1 MNEIIKLILSL
12 SLSGSILTVLIFA
25 VKPFIKHRLTKSIQ
39 YYIWIVVL
47 LRFLLPFSF
56 EGSIMNKIFYGDQSS
71 WTMSNQTIVQP
82 MNSTSNSKNNTD
94 NLSDF
99 SDSHALFTL
108 PSYILPNTQER
119 TANGVYNNDVD
130 HSKYF
135 KDLFF
140 RYALYIWLIGTI
152 LAIIT
157 NLIGYVRFLR
167 HLKQTNKPTTDEQ
180 NIIFNVLLREKNSN
194 RINIR
199 NNTGNSY
206 RNRTENSG
214 GNSSRNSSRN
224 NAGNNDK
231 NNTGINIGNNV
242 RLVCN
247 RFVTTP
253 MLVGILKPCII
264 IPDID
269 FDDKQLE
276 NILLHEIT
284 HLRHFDIVIKWLTMI
299 AVSIH
304 WFNPLIYLIKKEINH
319 ACELACDETVIKNLS
334 LTEKQAYGD
343 TLISV
348 VAEHKYPVGVL
359 QATMYEEK
367 KSLKERLIAIM
378 NHNKKSKYMVIFSLI
393 LLGIVTLS
401 ALYLGAGIGTGKNTP
416 YNIYISAED
425 NETKVAQIGTYSWS
439 YGGTHINADSDHPMN
454 FEYGPDN
461 IITVEPKQQLI
472 ISTQKIKSDRKYN
485 FSIEQISVY
494 KDKQMIQFE
503 SVEPSFINGNL
514 YIQAPSD
521 AGEYIYTMILNYKDK
536 GTVNYG
542 FVVRAGMLTYDL
554 DGIAKYKTP
563 YIGDASKVGSIVS
576 HLPVP
581 DSYFK
586 QQYISMETSKK
597 PYGLTIYYEAAS
609 NSEYNKYK
617 DVWPI
622 TASNSVI
629 TTNLRANALVTFCM
643 IDNLDEVAF
652 AFRNSQ
658 SGGKLDKS
666 KYDSSFV
673 YTRAG
678 FEEEYDDFSALAENL
693 DLLKEILTEKKTALK
708 GKELANDLPMP
719 EFSDE
724 EVAAARTVVEEYFRA
739 IAAKDDEAILA
750 TMYPREH
757 LTIEQV
763 KSGNVQLYGAETRT
777 LLTIDYDSQDNTR
790 RIFRPGN
797 HQISEENI
805 IVFRVSFKIQYP
817 LKDGVKVGGPWHE
830 GIYNDWNIILIRD
843 VQDSPWLIYDQ
854 GY

>member
-12 SLSGSILTVLIFA
+12 SLSGSILAVLIFA
-25 VKPFIKHRLTKSIQ
+25 VKPVIKHRLTKSIQ

-82 MNSTSNSKNNTD
+82 MNGTSDNKNNTD
-94 NLSDF
+94 NSSDF
-99 SDSHALFTL
+99 SDSHALSTL
-108 PSYILPNTQER
+108 PSSVLPNTHER

-130 HSKYF
+130 HGKYF

-140 RYALYIWLIGTI
+140 RYALYLWLIGAI
-152 LAIIT
+152 LAIT
-157 NLIGYVRFLR
+157 NNLAGYARFLR
-167 HLKQTNKPTTDEQ
+167 HLKQTNKPATEEQ
-180 NIIFNVLLREKNSN
+180 NIIFNVLLR
-194 RINIR
+194 
-199 NNTGNSY
+199 
-206 RNRTENSG
+206 
-214 GNSSRNSSRN
+214 
-224 NAGNNDK
+224 DK

-284 HLRHFDIVIKWLTMI
+284 HSRHFDIVIKWLTMI
-299 AVSIH
+299 AASIH

-359 QATMYEEK
+359 QATMCEEK

-378 NHNKKSKYMVIFSLI
+378 NHNKKSKYMVIFAVI

-401 ALYLGAGIGTGKNTP
+401 ALYLGAGIGTGKDTP
-416 YNIYISAED
+416 YNIYISAE
-425 NETKVAQIGTYSWS
+425 NSETKAAQIGTYSWS
-439 YGGTHINADSDHPMN
+439 YRGTHIEADSDHPMN
-454 FEYGPDN
+454 FEYRPDN
-461 IITVEPKQQLI
+461 IIAVEPEQQLI

-503 SVEPSFINGNL
+503 SVEPSLINGNL
-514 YIQAPSD
+514 YIQAPPD
-521 AGEYIYTMILNYKDK
+521 VGEYIYTMILNFKDK
-536 GTVNYG
+536 GSVNYG

-629 TTNLRANALVTFCM
+629 TTNLRANALVTFCL

-678 FEEEYDDFSALAENL
+678 FEEEYGDLSALAENL
-693 DLLKEILTEKKTALK
+693 DLLKEILTEKKTVLK

-724 EVAAARTVVEEYFRA
+724 EVAAALTVVEEYFRA
-739 IAAKDDEAILA
+739 IAAKDDETILA

-757 LTIEQV
+757 YTIERV
-763 KSGNVQLYGAETRT
+763 KSGNVQLYGAEIRT
-777 LLTIDYDSQDNTR
+777 LLTIDYDSQDNIR
-790 RIFRPGN
+790 RIYRPGN

-817 LKDGVKVGGPWHE
+817 LKDGIKVEGPWHE
-830 GIYNDWNIILIRD
+830 GIYDDWNIILIRD
-843 VQDSPWLIYDQ
+843 NQDSPWLIYDQ